1 MTFAE
6 LIKSKGFSQSKLSR
20 IADVSQSNLSIYSNY
35 RDTLEAS
42 SQVTRIKLS
51 RALGMTLEEFESTLE
66 LDAATI
72 IATAK
77 QSGDFIVIE
86 GGN

>member
-6 LIKSKGFSQSKLSR
+6 LIKSKGFSQSALSR

-42 SQVTRIKLS
+42 SHLTRIKLS
-51 RALGMTLEEFESTLE
+51 RALGMTLEEFEDVLGLE
-66 LDAATI
+66 AAVI
-72 IATAK
+72 LATAK
-77 QSGDFIVIE
+77 QHGQYIIVE
-86 GGN
+86 KR

>member
-42 SQVTRIKLS
+42 SQLTRIKLS
-51 RALGMTLEEFESTLE
+51 RALDMTLDEFEIELE
-66 LDAATI
+66 LAAATI
-72 IATAK
+72 VATSK
-77 QSGDFIVIE
+77 QSSEGFNIE
-86 GGN
+86 V